1 MWRNCLW
8 LEIIN
13 IQLTPKNVV
22 QLFAELL
29 EVVLVMETKAVA
41 MFTPRYSGV
50 FLSKDDMYWSSEPAS
65 SSTQVSN
72 LCVYICVNNFCSL

>member
-1 MWRNCLW
+1 MWINCLR

-13 IQLTPKNVV
+13 IQHTPKNAV

-29 EVVLVMETKAVA
+29 EVVLVGTTLKVVETKAVA
-41 MFTPRYSGV
+41 MFIPHCSGV
-50 FLSKDDMYWSSEPAS
+50 FLSKDAMYLSREPAS

-72 LCVYICVNNFCSL
+72 LCVCTSV